1 MVSPARIGLIIPSA
15 DQLTENQF
23 HRYCP
28 DGVTIHVTRLRLP
41 KRRRLAMA
49 EIDDAIAEAAPALA
63 DVGPGVIVFHY
74 PASMLGD
81 AAERESRFLDIIEE
95 ATDLPA
101 VSTGRAVIEALHSL
115 GVGKLV
121 LITPYDEAT
130 GQTETRYLED
140 AGFEVIHELG
150 LGLSGVDEYIM
161 VPAQR
166 WQQITIS
173 NARDDADGYLL
184 SCTNTNMIAVIEACE
199 RHLRQAGHHQQPGR
213 PVGLP
218 EETPRPSR
226 DRRSRP
232 AVRSGLIVGFQA
244 PVRRHSFIKSLRR

>member
-15 DQLTENQF
+15 DQLTETQF

-41 KRRRLAMA
+41 ERRHLTMA
-49 EIDDAIAEAAPALA
+49 EIDDAIAEAANTLA
-63 DVGPGVIVFHY
+63 DAGPGVIVFHY
-74 PASMLGD
+74 PVSTLGD
-81 AAERESRFLDIIEE
+81 AAERESRYLDVIEE
-95 ATDLPA
+95 ATDLPV
-101 VSTGRAVIEALHSL
+101 VSTGRAVIEALNSL

-166 WQQITIS
+166 WQQIAIA

-184 SCTNTNMIAVIEACE
+184 SCTNTNMIAVIENCESHLGKPVITSNQAVLWACLK
-199 RHLRQAGHHQQPGR
+199 RLRSPHAI
-213 PVGLP
+213 VGLGRLFDP
-218 EETPRPSR
+218 
-226 DRRSRP
+226 
-232 AVRSGLIVGFQA
+232 F
-244 PVRRHSFIKSLRR
+244 

>member
-15 DQLTENQF
+15 DQLTETQF

-41 KRRRLAMA
+41 EHRRLMMA
-49 EIDDAIAEAAPALA
+49 QIDDAIAEAATVLA
-63 DVGPGVIVFHY
+63 DARPGVIVFHY
-74 PASMLGD
+74 PASTLGD
-81 AAERESRFLDIIEE
+81 AAENETRYLDVIEE

-101 VSTGRAVIEALHSL
+101 VSTGRAVVEALDSL
-115 GVGKLV
+115 GVDKLV
-121 LITPYDEAT
+121 LITPYDEAA
-130 GQTETRYLED
+130 GQKETRYLEE

-150 LGLSGVDEYIM
+150 LGLTGVDEYIM

-166 WQQITIS
+166 WHQIAIS

-199 RHLRQAGHHQQPGR
+199 SHLGKPVITSNQAVLWACLKRLRTPHAI
-213 PVGLP
+213 VGLGRLFDP
-218 EETPRPSR
+218 
-226 DRRSRP
+226 
-232 AVRSGLIVGFQA
+232 I
-244 PVRRHSFIKSLRR
+244 

>member
-15 DQLTENQF
+15 DQLTETQF

-41 KRRRLAMA
+41 ERRHLTMA
-49 EIDDAIAEAAPALA
+49 EIDDAIAEAATVLA
-63 DVGPGVIVFHY
+63 DAGPGVIVFHY
-74 PASMLGD
+74 PVSTLGD
-81 AAERESRFLDIIEE
+81 AAERESRYLDVIEE
-95 ATDLPA
+95 ATDLPV
-101 VSTGRAVIEALHSL
+101 VSTGRAVIEALNSL

-166 WQQITIS
+166 WQQIAIA

-184 SCTNTNMIAVIEACE
+184 SCTNTNMIAVIENCESHLGKPVITSNQAVLWACLK
-199 RHLRQAGHHQQPGR
+199 RLRNPHVI
-213 PVGLP
+213 VGLGRLFDP
-218 EETPRPSR
+218 
-226 DRRSRP
+226 
-232 AVRSGLIVGFQA
+232 F
-244 PVRRHSFIKSLRR
+244 

>member
-1 MVSPARIGLIIPSA
+1 MVYPARIGLIIPSA
-15 DQLTENQF
+15 DQLTETQF

-41 KRRRLAMA
+41 ERRHLTMS
-49 EIDDAIAEAAPALA
+49 EIDDAIAEAATVLA
-63 DVGPGVIVFHY
+63 DAGPGVIVFHY
-74 PASMLGD
+74 PVSTLGD
-81 AAERESRFLDIIEE
+81 AAERESRYLDVIEE
-95 ATDLPA
+95 ATDLPV
-101 VSTGRAVIEALHSL
+101 VSTGRAVIEVLNSL

-150 LGLSGVDEYIM
+150 LGLTSVDEYIM

-166 WQQITIS
+166 WQQIAIS

-199 RHLRQAGHHQQPGR
+199 KHLGKPVVTSNQAVLWACLKRLRSPHVI
-213 PVGLP
+213 VGLGRLFDP
-218 EETPRPSR
+218 
-226 DRRSRP
+226 
-232 AVRSGLIVGFQA
+232 F
-244 PVRRHSFIKSLRR
+244 